1 MEDKLRTLQ
10 LTQLEM
16 LKTFDCFCREH
27 NLHYS
32 LYAGTMLG
40 AIRHKAFIPWDD
52 DLDVCMSREEYNRF
66 IELWQASPKQDYI
79 LQNKENTLNFT
90 QSFTKLRKD
99 HSTFLQ
105 SEDEIGAYHTG
116 IFIDIFPIDRIPSG
130 KILRLIFKWNCMK
143 YQLLTRE
150 HVPPKSGAVV
160 RFACSLILFCIPKKR
175 RPTVREKLLRKITQY
190 NKDQSLE
197 TIAIEVMSTI
207 NRPLAADMLDNYT
220 YVHFEDGEYMCFSG
234 WDEYLRVEYGDY
246 MQLPPEEERVW
257 THHPILIDFE
267 HNYEELPQ
275 NKR

>member
-66 IELWQASPKQDYI
+66 IELWQASPRQGYI
-79 LQNKENTLNFT
+79 LQNKENTPNFT

-130 KILRLIFKWNCMK
+130 KISRLIFKWNCMK

-150 HVPPKSGAVV
+150 HVPPKSGAFV

-175 RPTVREKLLRKITQY
+175 RPTIREKLLRKITQY
-190 NKDQSLE
+190 NKDRSLE
-197 TIAIEVMSTI
+197 TIAIEIMSTI
-207 NRPLAADMLDNYT
+207 NRPLASDMLDNYI

-234 WDEYLRVEYGDY
+234 WDEYLRCEYGDY

-257 THHPILIDFE
+257 KHHPILIDFE
-267 HNYEELPQ
+267 HNYEEL
-275 NKR
+275 ND